1 MTGERVDAV
10 PAAAVARDARGVRL
24 EARLPPSA
32 AAGVVPAAAAA
43 AAAAAPR
50 ASTAGSTIVFAPACE
65 RRRPLP
71 PFAALR
77 TAGCTEG
84 STVKFGFGFGFG
96 SESDFIRNYVTNP
109 VKSDFNRQTGL
120 MKMNPSIHPSL
131 DW

>member
-1 MTGERVDAV
+1 MAGERVDAV

-32 AAGVVPAAAAA
+32 AAAAGVVPAAAA

-65 RRRPLP
+65 RRGPLP

-96 SESDFIRNYVTNP
+96 SESHFIRNYVTNP
-109 VKSDFNRQTGL
+109 VKSDFNSD
-120 MKMNPSIHPSL
+120 KDKL
-131 DW
+131 D